1 MPGQTEKGQRLF
13 NLRGDKGRY
22 LSWLMVI
29 MAVAAA
35 ALILLEPFFGG
46 GGNATPPP
54 PARPEEGAG
63 LGYQGQLASELERIL
78 ESIEGAG
85 QVEVF
90 LYFDSGPKHLY
101 AEDEVVEERQ
111 IVERDSQGGTR
122 ETTETRRENKIV
134 TVDKDG
140 ERQALVVES
149 TMPQLAGVLVVAE
162 GAVHPETRALLARAV
177 QTALSLP
184 AHKVMVVPRKGGG

>member
-1 MPGQTEKGQRLF
+1 MPGHTGEGQRLF

-22 LSWLMVI
+22 LSWLIVI
-29 MAVAAA
+29 MAVAAG
-35 ALILLEPFFGG
+35 ALILLEPFFEGG
-46 GGNATPPP
+46 GSATPLSPV
-54 PARPEEGAG
+54 RSEEGAG
-63 LGYQGQLASELERIL
+63 LGYQGQLAADLERVL
-78 ESIEGAG
+78 ESIQGAG

-122 ETTETRRENKIV
+122 ETTETRRENRIV

-149 TMPQLAGVLVVAE
+149 TMPRLAGVLVVAE
-162 GAVHPETRALLARAV
+162 GAVDPETRALLARAV
-177 QTALSLP
+177 QTALRLP
-184 AHKVMVVPRKGGG
+184 AHRVMVVPRKGGG